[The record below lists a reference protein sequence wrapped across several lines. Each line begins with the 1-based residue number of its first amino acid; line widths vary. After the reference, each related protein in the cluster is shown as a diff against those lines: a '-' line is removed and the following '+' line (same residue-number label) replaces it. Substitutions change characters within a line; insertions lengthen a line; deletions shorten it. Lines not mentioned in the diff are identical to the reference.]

1 MEMGQEVVVAA
12 VGTAAKPARM
22 GAPPPTSLAPGFR
35 FHPTDEELVRYYLRR
50 KVCGKP
56 FRFQAVTEIDVYKS
70 EPWEL
75 ADYSS
80 LKTRDLEWYF
90 FSPVDRKYGNGSRL
104 NRATGKGY
112 WKATGKDRSVRHK
125 NQTIGMK
132 KTLVFHSGRAPDGKR
147 TNWVMHEYR
156 LCDSELER
164 AGVSQDAFVLCRIF
178 QKSGLGPP
186 NGDRYAPFVEEEW
199 DEDAALV
206 VPGGDAEDD
215 VANGDEARVACNDL
229 DQDTQPLSIAPT
241 QVENPIESPSLP
253 FMCKRERSSEPEPL
267 SLASNSK
274 RSKHDD
280 PNSSHANGSEDSTT
294 TSQDPTT

>member
-12 VGTAAKPARM
+12 VGTSAAPAGI
-22 GAPPPTSLAPGFR
+22 GARPPTSLAPGFR

-125 NQTIGMK
+125 NETIGMK

-156 LCDSELER
+156 LCDSELES
-164 AGVSQDAFVLCRIF
+164 AGILQEKDAFVLCRIF

-215 VANGDEARVACNDL
+215 VANGDEARVERNDL
-229 DQDTQPLSIAPT
+229 DQLLGLSRLL
-241 QVENPIESPSLP
+241 LP
-253 FMCKRERSSEPEPL
+253 RSSRL
-267 SLASNSK
+267 CVNGRDRAISLAPSK
-274 RSKHDD
+274 RSSMTIQTPPIVVKAR
-280 PNSSHANGSEDSTT
+280 PRRASASA
-294 TSQDPTT
+294 